1 VSETKEPK
9 IARKGV
15 LIALGIICIILVACL
30 GGVVAAYTLMINDKS
45 NTISSLN
52 YQISQL
58 NSSVANLQ
66 KQVASDNSTIDSL
79 TSQVRN
85 LQDQLDLNVTVAT
98 YTVVGTLSYANVSA
112 VYVGIIV
119 DSINPSFSPNLHGS
133 FMFLTFKGQLA
144 STLPING
151 AWVFGNMVAI
161 NGTISF
167 DEHSQAYFLNWINGS
182 LCSDTVEG
190 DNEQLGLQLTMALQK
205 TKYSLGE
212 SISVT
217 LTITNISNQTIRFGL
232 GPYNDFDFRVYNGT
246 NSILYQ
252 WSDRWIGVAVYA
264 HVLLETLN
272 AGESLSENLAWQ
284 QTCYNSGLSEGVP
297 VSSGTYYI
305 VGRIGGP
312 IYYPANSTIETT
324 PIQIAIA

>member
-1 VSETKEPK
+1 MSETKKPK
-9 IARKGV
+9 IPRKAV
-15 LIALGIICIILVACL
+15 LVALGIVCVILVACF
-30 GGVVAAYTLMINDKS
+30 GGVVAAYTSLMINDKS

-66 KQVASDNSTIDSL
+66 KQVASDNSMIDSL

-85 LQDQLDLNVTVAT
+85 LQNQLDPNAT
-98 YTVVGTLSYANVSA
+98 YTVVGTLSHANVSA

-119 DSINPSFSPNLHGS
+119 DSVSPSFSPNLHGS

-182 LCSDTVEG
+182 LCG
-190 DNEQLGLQLTMALQK
+190 
-205 TKYSLGE
+205 
-212 SISVT
+212 
-217 LTITNISNQTIRFGL
+217 
-232 GPYNDFDFRVYNGT
+232 
-246 NSILYQ
+246 
-252 WSDRWIGVAVYA
+252 
-264 HVLLETLN
+264 
-272 AGESLSENLAWQ
+272 
-284 QTCYNSGLSEGVP
+284 
-297 VSSGTYYI
+297 
-305 VGRIGGP
+305 
-312 IYYPANSTIETT
+312 
-324 PIQIAIA
+324 